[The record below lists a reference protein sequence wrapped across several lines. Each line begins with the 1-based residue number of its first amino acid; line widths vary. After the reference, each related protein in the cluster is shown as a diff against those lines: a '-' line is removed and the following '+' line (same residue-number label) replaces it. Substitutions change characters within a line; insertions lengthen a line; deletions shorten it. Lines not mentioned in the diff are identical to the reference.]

1 MSFAGD
7 FVARILL
14 EVLVVVCFM
23 VRFVLSWF
31 YHGVLLEVTI
41 LWDDLPFRYT
51 RFWPS
56 AYVLPQVETL
66 FAHRHSVVR

>member
-14 EVLVVVCFM
+14 EVLVVVYIM
-23 VRFVLSWF
+23 VRFVLSRL
-31 YHGVLLEVTI
+31 YLAVLLEIAI

-56 AYVLPQVETL
+56 AYVLLQVETL
-66 FAHRHSVVR
+66 CARRHSAVK